1 MGSTRLYCASH
12 SASMSLR
19 RVIAHSRRLTA
30 LAYFLSVF
38 SQGPHHWSQAWKEE
52 LQAQHQVRP
61 PASLFSCSAASRPL
75 AYGPGS
81 WMGRA
86 EEEAAA
92 ARRRGGRVHGA
103 EDGNRRRA
111 CESFQRGFSSRRGQ
125 SGGDRNWLRASSTGQ
140 TTARM
145 LEGRAAGGSQPRPRL
160 EASPPPPSCLVRTL
174 RLFALSSLPR
184 PSPRRPCRP
193 RRPSRLG
200 LCSPFGLRRCS
211 LPAYR
216 PWSSGSPCWLG
227 RFLGEN
233 RHD

>member
-145 LEGRAAGGSQPRPRL
+145 LEGRAARIPASTSTRGVSTAPLLPRQDSAAFCPVL
-160 EASPPPPSCLVRTL
+160 PPSPFASPPVPTSSPLPTRVMLAFWLAS
-174 RLFALSSLPR
+174 LFAAR
-184 PSPRRPCRP
+184 
-193 RRPSRLG
+193 
-200 LCSPFGLRRCS
+200 
-211 LPAYR
+211 LPAVVLWLTLLAG
-216 PWSSGSPCWLG
+216 PFSGREPS
-227 RFLGEN
+227 
-233 RHD
+233 